1 MNDLLTRD
9 SFRVVVT
16 DSGFGGMAVASD
28 LVKRLAE
35 LRAYRKVEVVFFNCR
50 PAETLGYG
58 MMKSHM
64 QKTQVFSN
72 ALEVIMRKFNPDAI
86 LIACNTLSVLLE
98 HTAFADN
105 PGHPKV
111 FGIVDLGVDAI
122 SNHLREREDRSVIM
136 FATPS
141 TVESGIHKQRLISQG
156 IQPERLF
163 YQGCELL
170 PDTIERVM
178 DGDET
183 AAIID
188 KAVAQSRKSLDESGQ
203 TQFPIAAFLCTHF
216 GYVSELFRTA
226 FQRYGILTAPVID
239 PTPLMAMS
247 FLEGMSLGQFND
259 SEVVLKV
266 FSHTRISKETMNT
279 MIRIFRQ
286 ASPLAAE
293 AMENY
298 VFTPSL
304 FDIEGRTDCRAGILQ
319 RHKQETSHI
328 ETIGEHR

>member
-1 MNDLLTRD
+1 
-9 SFRVVVT
+9 
-16 DSGFGGMAVASD
+16 
-28 LVKRLAE
+28 
-35 LRAYRKVEVVFFNCR
+35 
-50 PAETLGYG
+50 
-58 MMKSHM
+58 
-64 QKTQVFSN
+64 
-72 ALEVIMRKFNPDAI
+72 
-86 LIACNTLSVLLE
+86 
-98 HTAFADN
+98 
-105 PGHPKV
+105 
-111 FGIVDLGVDAI
+111 
-122 SNHLREREDRSVIM
+122 M